1 MKNEQIGP
9 KEMQNIQFD
18 MKRTPANL
26 MLVPRLLLKEIMNLS
41 GGLICNGTKEG
52 ITSWKG
58 PMTKC

>member
-1 MKNEQIGP
+1 MKNEQIGQ

-18 MKRTPANL
+18 MKRTPENL
-26 MLVPRLLLKEIMNLS
+26 MLVLRLVLKEIKNLRR
-41 GGLICNGTKEG
+41 GQICNGTKKG